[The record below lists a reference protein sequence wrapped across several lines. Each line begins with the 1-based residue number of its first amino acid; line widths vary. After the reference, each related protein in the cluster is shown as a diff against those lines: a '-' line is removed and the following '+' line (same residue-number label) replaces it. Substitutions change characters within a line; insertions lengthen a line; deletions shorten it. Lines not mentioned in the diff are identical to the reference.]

1 MFLHYLKTAFRNI
14 TRFKIQS
21 VIVILSIA
29 LGMVFCSL
37 TFMWIRYERSYDSFY
52 RNADDIYLITQKL
65 PLMSGDEYYPATL
78 YPKGPYLA
86 DKYPEIEEFARC
98 VYESSYG
105 VMIDGKYVATL
116 TGLTVDENFGSF
128 FDVKVLEGD
137 PILDL
142 AKNEI
147 ALTKTQAERLFEGR
161 TAIGDTL
168 HLNYDVFSIKAIIE
182 DPVKPTSLPYDF
194 LKGYDVA
201 RYTETEILSTRLF
214 VRVNK
219 DNLQQLAHE
228 IECDSLIYE
237 SVDTLADGT
246 TRALMHNDIVNFQL
260 LPISKIREDGVFE
273 QNVHTQDS
281 LITHQ
286 KLNIRLHYIYILMLL
301 GIVLI
306 ICSLTNYFTLFVTK
320 MRMRVREIS
329 LRYANGAS
337 IVQIVML
344 FCTEIA
350 IILFL
355 SLLAG
360 AVICAFVM
368 PYYKELSVIDR
379 TTLVLILNYLLS
391 AAVIGI
397 ISTLISLVFI
407 VLTGRKQLARSL
419 SDSEGKK
426 GTALGFKISIGFQL
440 AVSICSIFC
449 SVVIS
454 RQINHLLLSSDMGY
468 RKHNVG
474 ALYQPEISESEVM
487 ALRDKL
493 KMLPELDDVLFGYYS
508 SDNFIHVPIWPIYYQ
523 MNSAD
528 AAVAPANR
536 EYLDM
541 IEVKLIAGDLFSEHE
556 SDDVIIIN
564 ETMANRLG
572 GPDNVIGEKLNYY
585 GYPEMDGHPLTIKGV
600 IKDMYYLDPKKEP
613 VPFGFRFRK
622 ESNFAGFLDPQYF
635 VFTYKEGVKWND
647 LEEKILDIIREIR
660 TNPSYFLA
668 DMETSYLEFI
678 KSENTL
684 CKLLRII
691 TMICVVIAISGLY
704 SIVALMCQK
713 RRKEIAIRKINGART
728 TDILKMF
735 LKEYVPIIILSA
747 IAAFSI
753 GTIVM
758 HRWLSTY
765 VRQTPVTIWVYLS
778 VLVCMLLVIGLTVFG
793 NIRRAMVEN
802 PADVIKSE

>member
-37 TFMWIRYERSYDSFY
+37 TFMWIRYERSYDSFH
-52 RNADDIYLITQKL
+52 READDIYLITQKL

-86 DKYPEIEEFARC
+86 DKYPEIEEYARC
-98 VYESSYG
+98 VYESSYV
-105 VMIDGKYVATL
+105 VMTDEKYVTTL
-116 TGLTVDENFGSF
+116 IGLTVDENFGSF

-137 PILDL
+137 ASLNL

-147 ALTKTQAERLFEGR
+147 ALTRSQAERLFEGR
-161 TAIGDTL
+161 TALGDTL
-168 HLNYDVFSIKAIIE
+168 HLNYDVVSIKAIIE
-182 DPVKPTSLPYDF
+182 DPRKPTSLPYDF

-273 QNVHTQDS
+273 QNGRSQDS
-281 LITHQ
+281 LITNLE
-286 KLNIRLHYIYILMLL
+286 LNIRLHYIYILMLL

-329 LRYANGAS
+329 LRYANGAGMG
-337 IVQIVML
+337 QIVML

-350 IILFL
+350 MILLL
-355 SLLAG
+355 SLIAG
-360 AVICAFVM
+360 ALICAFTM
-368 PYYKELSVIDR
+368 PYYKELSVMDR
-379 TTLVLILNYLLS
+379 PAPVLILGYILS
-391 AAVIGI
+391 AAVIGL
-397 ISTLISLVFI
+397 ISTLIALVI
-407 VLTGRKQLARSL
+407 ISLTGRKASTRNF
-419 SDSEGKK
+419 
-426 GTALGFKISIGFQL
+426 GFKISIGFQL

-474 ALYQPEISESEVM
+474 ALYQPDISESEVM
-487 ALRDKL
+487 AVRDKL
-493 KMLPELDDVLFGYYS
+493 KMLPELDKVVFGYYS

-523 MNSAD
+523 RNAVD
-528 AAVAPANR
+528 AAVASANR

-541 IEVKLIAGDLFSEHE
+541 IEVKLIAGELFSEHE
-556 SDDVIIIN
+556 SDDAIIIN
-564 ETMANRLG
+564 ETMANQLG
-572 GPDNVIGEKLNYY
+572 GPDHVIGETVNYY
-585 GYPEMDGHPLTIKGV
+585 GYPDMNQHPLTIIGV

-613 VPFGFRFRK
+613 VPFVFRFRK
-622 ESNFAGFLDPQYF
+622 ESNFAGFMDPQYF

-647 LEEKILDIIREIR
+647 LEKKILDVIREIR
-660 TNPSYFLA
+660 TDPSYYLA

-691 TMICVVIAISGLY
+691 TLICVVIAISGLY

-728 TDILKMF
+728 ADILKML

-753 GTIVM
+753 GTTVM
-758 HRWLSTY
+758 HHWLSTY
-765 VRQTPVTIWVYLS
+765 VRQTPVTLWVYLA
-778 VLVCMLLVIGLTVFG
+778 VFICMLLVIGLTVFG
-793 NIRRAMVEN
+793 NIRRTMIEN